1 MNEVETVLKEVRKAL
16 GLDEAEC
23 ETRYVDDGKWL
34 CSDAYTTI
42 LASTKHENIAFWAQ
56 MHQKMTDLAW
66 KFVEM
71 GAPEKLPKNYEV
83 LARCSRKPE
92 VDIVLEKRYGN
103 VFVVAYTDTTYPIL
117 AEEELQKAATQQT
130 KNVTM

>member
-1 MNEVETVLKEVRKAL
+1 MNEVEKVLLEVCRVL

-56 MHQKMTDLAW
+56 MHRKMTDLAW

-71 GAPEKLPKNYEV
+71 GMPEKLPTNYEV

-92 VDIVLEKRYGN
+92 VDIVLEKRYGD
-103 VFVVAYTDTTYPIL
+103 VFVIAYTDTTYAVLVEEIYQR
-117 AEEELQKAATQQT
+117 AEDQQV
-130 KNVTM
+130 KNVTA

>member
-56 MHQKMTDLAW
+56 MHQRMTDLAW

-71 GAPEKLPKNYEV
+71 GLPEKLPTNYEM

-92 VDIVLEKRYGN
+92 VDIVLEKRYGDL
-103 VFVVAYTDTTYPIL
+103 FVVAYTDTTYPIL
-117 AEEELQKAATQQT
+117 VEEVLQKAASQQT
-130 KNVTM
+130 KNVTV